1 MSNVTQAFHAYLRAT
16 EADRYKYLEEEEEKG
31 LSQITPSLENIYN
44 TTPQQPVPQ
53 PGELPLTIQQKQQ
66 QQLPITTEDILYSPV
81 GEVFEHPKFRTGKKY
96 SLSDLEKDPEFQMR
110 SERFMESI
118 GDNEDIFEY
127 LRDPNFSVTQAFQ
140 RSIDIGKWSD
150 ESKQDYLWLQEIFEN
165 AELGGFKQTMGMV
178 KDLTIDLVTDPFNLL
193 ALLFA
198 GPTFGATA
206 AVKASLTKAT
216 AQGLKKLTKSSVK
229 RLERVGKGRSAEVAK
244 RMAKY
249 GMAEGA
255 AFTGPHDYFL
265 QDAEKELGL
274 RENIDLTQ
282 TAISTGI
289 GAALGGI
296 LGGGIGFSTAYSPV
310 LRSKIYNYANEG
322 AIISQAK
329 GTNRLLEKEKWEVD
343 NMLHTNNEDSLVFLH
358 SGLPVPP
365 DAKII
370 ESGKNWWKQQTKK
383 KTPTRKKVEKEGK
396 KPDPST
402 AHASW
407 LQKALLGYFGKS
419 VSELALGAENSA
431 TLQKFLSE
439 LRYDWNHTL
448 TKGVQKVEA
457 YTFDENVTRS
467 QGSWMTIKEQV
478 LQPLFR
484 ATYKDGDTFKGKVA
498 NLFSDN
504 LDYDQNAQLVHLIWN
519 PEATQITYK
528 AADGITDVIVPITKV
543 HDDVIN
549 AAKGIKE
556 LTDTVFG
563 EALDAG
569 LVTREQLIENYFPRQ
584 FQYEK
589 IIANKGKF
597 ISILEDSTH
606 SAPVN
611 DFSKSAY
618 VISRKYLT
626 EKGKLT
632 NATIKELEARKIK
645 SGRPNK
651 RWTTVTENNVTLGEL
666 KALEKVNVAF
676 IGRNAKWVDEE
687 LFQTDFLYQA
697 MFMNKKSGGLG
708 WSEKQINKV
717 YDRDLGQFIE
727 GVPYEQAEKLALV
740 KAKRLKAE
748 ALTENILA
756 KREAGYFDT
765 AYLDAINF
773 KTSIKPGA
781 FQSRVFTE
789 IDDETFEEF
798 LDTNVNRVYS
808 DYIIGSARAI
818 ERTKMFGKSES
829 VFQDRFIDPMRA
841 ELQAN
846 GVSFEDRQHI
856 LNKALTLYKR
866 TTGLENPTWETI
878 VKGDLRT
885 GKAIRSATDWA
896 KISQQLAHLPLAT
909 LSSITEP
916 LILLSRINNPNIVS
930 KEGATAFKDIG
941 HALVKGIK
949 KDLDRWGRVR
959 SKLTGKKVRGLKDIG
974 DEEWQELYKVGLA
987 LEQSTMDRLQ
997 GLYGEA
1003 PKGAFAKGVQNAFFH
1018 ANLLTQWTGAVQL
1031 AAFTTG
1037 KRLIRENAEAIYNH
1051 HNGIAKLS
1059 QKEFT
1064 RRRNRLWEAGITGK
1078 RAVKWY
1084 EQALDSR
1091 GQFDESLAQGLR
1103 GSKELRKSQLGFY
1116 HNYYQ
1121 RGAAR
1126 FAKEIILTPT
1136 TSAANRPLWHSHP
1149 AGQLLA
1155 QFAGYPTAFNN
1166 TILKRFVQE
1175 VYTDPL
1181 HASPKIVATTLL
1193 MTSVAVLGNALRSQ
1207 GDSLEGDPGDIVAK
1221 GIQRWGGMGP
1231 LEVAYRYKLNAG
1243 FGSGQMGSLLKAPAG
1258 PLAQDAIDMI
1268 LYRKGLAEMGAANLP
1283 GSAAFQMIAG
1293 DKYRDWLTKKGK
1305 AVDKATWGRFFGKQ
1319 SASKPAARRSY
1330 YGYAIGGV
1338 VNIPN
1343 AKDEPDEKID
1353 RMTGLPYNLQAGVLG
1368 QDEEERFGFA
1378 LGGIGRVLS
1387 SAAARRIKK
1396 PITAYHGSWRR
1407 FDEFDPSKIGTG
1419 QGAAAYTEGLYF
1431 AEAEDVAK
1439 HHIKYITQDK
1449 ENALLDIFEKLEH
1462 GITERTTTG
1471 KPTGQKIFIE
1481 QDYKKFVNKL
1491 TDDENLNV
1499 QTTSVFNELIKP
1511 KLKVK
1516 AASKTAPTNF
1526 EVSLSGTRIGELT
1539 DKELKNISKDIK
1551 KSMYKVRL
1559 HLKKD
1564 EILDY
1569 DKPLNKQPKAVQ
1581 NRVLKIIIEQ
1591 QIENTKLQTKGQHKL
1606 SKKKISD
1613 LKDFW
1618 SKRRGR
1624 SILEHFKI
1632 RYVELED
1639 LKSAYDKKYWGTKQY
1654 SIGPYPEESINTQAQ
1669 NLQKAGIKALRYK
1682 DGYSRGIAGGTANYV
1697 VYDPR
1702 VIELAKRYGIS
1713 IPAAAVI
1720 LYQQD
1725 FGEGERMEFAEGGMP
1740 TTRNDDEVIS
1750 MLTRDIQKAAPY
1762 LDAGEAIEIYSKE
1775 EIKGYPKGITQT
1787 VYRNLE
1793 EGSDIESLEQFDLT
1807 DEIGVHV
1814 DTKKQIRKQAG
1825 KVRLY
1830 NSLDLRQRQVEN
1842 FKGATFI
1849 QTLIDREEVKNT
1861 IIKHSKLTKE
1871 EAKERIKDLI
1881 SDYQSTIKAVK
1892 AEDPVDVER
1901 VNYAMNVK
1909 LSQEA
1914 RSILN
1919 ELGYDSI
1926 LYNKEGATSAIL
1938 FEQGQFR
1945 ATESPPPS
1953 TSVTQEQMN
1962 NLGFERKGFASGGV
1976 LSRVLANLLSKRNT
1990 KLLAKYKNHPEVKG
2004 ITDAIDKLQ
2013 KDIGTTMEKNP
2024 KIREFIDVD
2033 HEMDDLFKMVDELPE
2048 DSEALKRLADNIEF
2062 KEHVDNLDKRWQQL
2076 ESEIDHKALSSMTTM
2091 KNQIHKEANDM
2102 DGLLNILDDTTI
2114 SSVDEWEVAFD
2125 KWKTSRGGLTDYVD
2139 PDYIQDSAQPFFI
2152 EGPRTKQASGGE
2164 VRQQLKFGGLG
2175 KALRQIEK
2183 KAKLKRTTGIESDRK
2198 LAFLSEEAKEEGLA
2212 INPYWNEKTVANS
2225 HFYIDE
2231 KLLREYEKN
2240 VREFENILDEI
2251 DSGKRLGIEPETQ
2264 QLEKYASE
2272 LEERL
2277 KEIKEEYIAPP
2288 KKSGRT
2294 KQAGGG
2300 LLARNKT

>member
-322 AIISQAK
+322 AVISQAK

-383 KTPTRKKVEKEGK
+383 KTPTRKKAEKEGK

-856 LNKALTLYKR
+856 LNKVLTLYKR

-1343 AKDEPDEKID
+1343 AKTEPDEKID

-1462 GITERTTTG
+1462 GITERTT
-1471 KPTGQKIFIE
+1471 GQRIFIE

-1491 TDDENLNV
+1491 TDDQNLNV
-1499 QTTSVFNELIKP
+1499 QTTSVFNELVEP

-1526 EVSLSGTRIGELT
+1526 EVSLSGKRLSELT
-1539 DKELKNISKDIK
+1539 DKEFRNISKDIK

-2102 DGLLNILDDTTI
+2102 GGLLNILDDTTI

-2125 KWKTSRGGLTDYVD
+2125 KWKTSRGGL
-2139 PDYIQDSAQPFFI
+2139 
-2152 EGPRTKQASGGE
+2152 
-2164 VRQQLKFGGLG
+2164 
-2175 KALRQIEK
+2175 
-2183 KAKLKRTTGIESDRK
+2183 KAKLKDFNVKEKKEGVTTLED
-2198 LAFLSEEAKEEGLA
+2198 
-2212 INPYWNEKTVANS
+2212 
-2225 HFYIDE
+2225 
-2231 KLLREYEKN
+2231 LLREK
-2240 VREFENILDEI
+2240 FENEYTELYDPEKSLLI
-2251 DSGKRLGIEPETQ
+2251 DTPEEEMVYDTLGRRVWKDKKKKRTIH
-2264 QLEKYASE
+2264 S
-2272 LEERL
+2272 
-2277 KEIKEEYIAPP
+2277 
-2288 KKSGRT
+2288 
-2294 KQAGGG
+2294 GGG